1 MCPSRVLPPDRDA
14 ASVEVFVPSPLR
26 QYCGGARNLTL
37 SAPTVRATL
46 EQLERSYPSLY
57 RNVCDETG
65 AVRQHINVFVNST
78 HMREREGLET
88 ELVSGDTLII
98 LPAVSGG

>member
-1 MCPSRVLPPDRDA
+1 MRPRTVPPPHRDA
-14 ASVEVFVPSPLR
+14 TSVEVFVPSPLR
-26 QYCGGARNLTL
+26 QHCDGARKLML

-46 EQLERSYPSLY
+46 EELERGYPSLY
-57 RNVCDETG
+57 RSVCDETG

-78 HMREREGLET
+78 HMRDREGLDT
-88 ELVSGDTLII
+88 ELASGDTIII